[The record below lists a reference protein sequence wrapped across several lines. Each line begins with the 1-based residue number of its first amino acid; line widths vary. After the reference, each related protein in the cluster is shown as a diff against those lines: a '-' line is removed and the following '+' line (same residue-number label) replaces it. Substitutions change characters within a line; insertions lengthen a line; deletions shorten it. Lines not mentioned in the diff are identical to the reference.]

1 MLVLPYK
8 GADYGSP
15 MPTPLLSLL
24 LAAASCAQVQDPQP
38 VTSNANHLVHET
50 SPYLL
55 QHLYNPVGW
64 YPWGDE
70 ALQRAKDENK
80 PIFLSIGYSAC
91 HWCHVMEHESFE
103 DEEVAAYMNEHFVC
117 IKVDR
122 EERPDLDDIYMAAVQ
137 RMTGSGGWPMSVWL
151 TPDLKPFY
159 GGTYFPPT
167 GKYQR
172 PGFLDV
178 LTGLKEAW
186 ETRHDEIIAA
196 ANSLT
201 ESLTVEFAPLDDK
214 TALVSAEDLQIEET
228 HWVASLRTS
237 FDSIDGGFGPAP
249 KFPRAE
255 DLRFLMAAAQRHAG
269 SETGR
274 HAKEMALFTLSKM
287 ASGGMY
293 DRLAGGFSRYSVDGQ
308 WLIPHFEKMLYDQG
322 TLIPAYL
329 EGWRLSGDAYYEGIA
344 RQSCDYLLREMQAP
358 GGGFFSSTDADSEG
372 EEGKFFVWT
381 PEQLKEL
388 LGEEKGAFAAALYG
402 VTTEGNFE
410 HGTSALRAAMSPADA
425 AKAAALSIDSA
436 AALAEEVRAALYA
449 ERLNRIPPATDD
461 KILTAWNGLAV
472 DALAQA
478 GRALGDE
485 RYTVAATQAAD
496 FLLANLRAE
505 DGRWLRAYRDGKA
518 QHSAVLEDHAY
529 LCRALISLFQSTGET
544 RWLAEAEQIAARMLA
559 DFWDPESGIFFDTDG
574 RDEQLLQ
581 RLQQPWDGAIP
592 AANAVAL
599 ESLLKLH
606 ALTQNSQ
613 WLETAQRGFKAL
625 YPMLKR
631 NPRSFS
637 TSLRLFRWAVAE
649 PAVAV
654 VIGTGERS
662 SLEGWRVAMNSPE
675 YFDTL
680 PILLPSAELQSER
693 SLFTDRPAVDGKATL
708 YLCEGQSCQ
717 LPRTDS

>member
-1 MLVLPYK
+1 
-8 GADYGSP
+8 
-15 MPTPLLSLL
+15 MPAPFLSLL
-24 LAAASCAQVQDPQP
+24 FATTACAQVQDPEP
-38 VTSNANHLVHET
+38 VTHPANHLVNET

-55 QHLYNPVGW
+55 QHANNPVDW

-70 ALQRAKDENK
+70 ALRRAKDENK

-103 DEEVAAYMNEHFVC
+103 DEEVAAYMNEHFIN

-159 GGTYFPPT
+159 GGTYFPPL

-178 LTGLKEAW
+178 LTGLKDAW
-186 ETRHDEIIAA
+186 ENRHDEIVAA

-201 ESLTVEFAPLDDK
+201 EALVVEFPPLDEK
-214 TALVSAEDLQIEET
+214 TALVDLEELIKQEAS
-228 HWVASLRTS
+228 WVGSLRAS
-237 FDSIDGGFGPAP
+237 FDEIDGGFGQAP

-255 DLRFLMAAAQRHAG
+255 DLRFLLAAAQRHAG
-269 SETGR
+269 SEAGR
-274 HAKEMALFTLSKM
+274 HASEMALFTLSKM

-322 TLIPAYL
+322 TLVPAYL
-329 EGWRLSGDAYYEGIA
+329 EGWRLSGDSYYEGIA

-358 GGGFFSSTDADSEG
+358 GGGFYSSTDADSEG

-381 PEQLKEL
+381 PEQLTEL
-388 LGEEKGAFAAALYG
+388 LGEQNGAFAAALYG
-402 VTTEGNFE
+402 VTKEGNFE
-410 HGTSALRAAMSPADA
+410 HGTSALRAAMSPVNAAEAAGITFDVAADTDA
-425 AKAAALSIDSA
+425 GSAAAPA
-436 AALAEEVRAALYA
+436 AALAEEVRAVLYTA
-449 ERLNRIPPATDD
+449 RLERIPPATDD
-461 KILTAWNGLAV
+461 KILTAWNGLAI

-478 GRALGDE
+478 GRTLGEE
-485 RYTVAATQAAD
+485 RYTAAAAEAAN
-496 FLLANLRAE
+496 FLLTNLRAE
-505 DGRWLRAYRDGKA
+505 DGRLLRAYREGKA
-518 QHSAVLEDHAY
+518 QHSAVLEDYAY
-529 LCRALISLFQSTGET
+529 LCRALLSLFQSTGET
-544 RWLAEAEQIAARMLA
+544 RWLEQAQEIATRMVD
-559 DFWDPESGIFFDTDG
+559 DFWDQESGIFFDTDG

-592 AANAVAL
+592 SANAVAL

-606 ALTQNSQ
+606 ALTQDRQ
-613 WLETAQRGFKAL
+613 WLEPAQRGCKAL
-625 YPMLKR
+625 YPMLMR

-637 TSLRLFRWAVAE
+637 TSLRLFRWAVTE

-654 VIGTGERS
+654 VVGTGERA
-662 SLEGWRVAMNSPE
+662 SLGAWRVNLNAPQ

-680 PILLPSAELQSER
+680 PILMPSAAVQSELG
-693 SLFTDRPAVDGKATL
+693 LFADRPAIDGKATL

>member
-1 MLVLPYK
+1 MNHP
-8 GADYGSP
+8 
-15 MPTPLLSLL
+15 
-24 LAAASCAQVQDPQP
+24 
-38 VTSNANHLVHET
+38 ANHLADET

-55 QHLYNPVGW
+55 QHAHNPVDW
-64 YPWGDE
+64 YPWSDE
-70 ALQRAKDENK
+70 ALERAKAENK

-91 HWCHVMEHESFE
+91 HWCHVMERESFE
-103 DEEVAAYMNEHFVC
+103 NEEIAAYLNEHFIC

-137 RMTGSGGWPMSVWL
+137 RMTGSGGWPLSVWL
-151 TPDLKPFY
+151 TPELKPFY
-159 GGTYFPPT
+159 GGTYFPPQ
-167 GKYQR
+167 GQYQR

-178 LTGLKEAW
+178 LTNLNDAW
-186 ETRHDEIIAA
+186 ANRREEIDAA
-196 ANSLT
+196 ANSLM
-201 ESLTVEFAPLDDK
+201 ESLTVEF
-214 TALVSAEDLQIEET
+214 TALGEET
-228 HWVASLRTS
+228 GLATVEELHAEETRWVASLRTS
-237 FDSIDGGFGPAP
+237 FDSIDGGFGQAP

-255 DLRFLMAAAQRHAG
+255 DVRFLLAAAQRHTG
-269 SETGR
+269 SEAGR

-329 EGWRLSGDAYYEGIA
+329 EGWRLSGDSYYEGIA

-358 GGGFFSSTDADSEG
+358 DGGFYSSTDADSEG

-381 PEQLKEL
+381 PQQLKEL
-388 LGEEKGAFAAALYG
+388 LGEDKGAFAAALYG
-402 VTTEGNFE
+402 VTKEGNLE

-425 AKAAALSIDSA
+425 AMAAGIAFEDGAGSA
-436 AALAEEVRAALYA
+436 ADPASALAEEVRATMYA
-449 ERLNRIPPATDD
+449 TRLKRIPPATDD
-461 KILTAWNGLAV
+461 KILTAWNGLAI

-478 GRALGDE
+478 GQILGDE
-485 RYTVAATQAAD
+485 RYTTAAAQAAD

-505 DGRWLRAYRDGKA
+505 DGRWLRAYREGKA
-518 QHSAVLEDHAY
+518 QHAAVLEDHAY

-544 RWLAEAEQIAARMLA
+544 RWLNEAEQIATRMLA
-559 DFWDPESGIFFDTDG
+559 DFWDQESGVFFDTDG
-574 RDEQLLQ
+574 RDPQLLQ

-599 ESLLKLH
+599 ESLMKLH
-606 ALTQNSQ
+606 ALTQDNR
-613 WLETAQRGFKAL
+613 WLEPAQRGCAAL

-631 NPRSFS
+631 SPRSFS
-637 TSLRLFRWAVAE
+637 TSLRLYRWAIEE

-654 VIGTGERS
+654 VVGTGARA
-662 SLEGWRVAMNSPE
+662 SLEGWRVNLISPQH
-675 YFDTL
+675 FDTL
-680 PILLPSAELQSER
+680 AVFRASAAVESEVG
-693 SLFTDRPAVDGKATL
+693 LFRDRPAVDNKATL

>member
-1 MLVLPYK
+1 
-8 GADYGSP
+8 
-15 MPTPLLSLL
+15 
-24 LAAASCAQVQDPQP
+24 
-38 VTSNANHLVHET
+38 
-50 SPYLL
+50 
-55 QHLYNPVGW
+55 
-64 YPWGDE
+64 
-70 ALQRAKDENK
+70 
-80 PIFLSIGYSAC
+80 
-91 HWCHVMEHESFE
+91 MEHESFE
-103 DEEVAAYMNEHFVC
+103 DEEVAAYMNEHFIC

-151 TPDLKPFY
+151 TPELKPFY

-178 LTGLKEAW
+178 LTSLHEAW

-201 ESLTVEFAPLDDK
+201 ESLVVEFAPLDDK
-214 TALVSAEDLQIEET
+214 TALVSAEDLQIEEA

-237 FDSIDGGFGPAP
+237 FDNIDGGFGSAP

-255 DLRFLMAAAQRHAG
+255 DLRFLLAAAQRHAG
-269 SETGR
+269 SEAGR

-329 EGWRLSGDAYYEGIA
+329 EGWRLSGDSYYEEIA

-388 LGEEKGAFAAALYG
+388 LGEEKGTFAAALYG
-402 VTTEGNFE
+402 VTKEGNFE

-425 AKAAALSIDSA
+425 AKTAGITFDDGGSSA
-436 AALAEEVRAALYA
+436 GDPADPSTDPAVALAEEVRAALYA
-449 ERLNRIPPATDD
+449 ARLKRIPPATDD
-461 KILTAWNGLAV
+461 KILTAWNGLAI

-478 GRALGDE
+478 GRVLGDE

-496 FLLANLRAE
+496 FLLENLRAE
-505 DGRWLRAYRDGKA
+505 DGRWLRAYREGKA

-544 RWLAEAEQIAARMLA
+544 RWLTEAEQVAARMLA

-606 ALTQNSQ
+606 ALTQDSQ
-613 WLETAQRGFKAL
+613 WLEPAQRGCKAL
-625 YPMLKR
+625 YPMLKS
-631 NPRSFS
+631 NPRSFA
-637 TSLRLFRWAVAE
+637 TTLRLIRWAVQE
-649 PAVAV
+649 PGVAV
-654 VIGTGERS
+654 VIGTGEGS
-662 SLEGWRVAMNSPE
+662 SLEGWRIALNSPE

-680 PILLPSAELQSER
+680 PVLLPSAEIKSELG
-693 SLFTDRPAVDGKATL
+693 LFTDRPAVDGKATL
-708 YLCEGQSCQ
+708 YFCEGQSCQ